1 MTKTLTGKID
11 PSRIRM
17 ESVPRVADDVLARY
31 RALGDATCAVS
42 DALDEFGIRGAVAGS
57 RLVSTIP
64 GARLIGTALTIRN
77 SLRQDD
83 PVIAASRKDNR
94 MAEIE
99 CHNLAEPNDVLV
111 IQGASGVSNMGGVG
125 TKIGK
130 RQGEMGAVVDGGV
143 RDVGQSRELGYPIWS
158 TERTPV
164 TGKWR
169 LEAMEINGPV
179 VLCGIRVEPGDLV
192 VADDTGVCFVPRERI
207 MDVLAF
213 AEKKS
218 KFEQVKCDEV
228 DRGDSVPRIAGAKTS
243 EIARQTE

>member
-1 MTKTLTGKID
+1 MSKTLTGKID
-11 PSRIRM
+11 PSRIRIQ
-17 ESVPRVADDVLARY
+17 SVPRVPDDVLARY

-42 DALDEFGIRGAVAGS
+42 DALDEFGIRGAIAGS
-57 RLVSTIP
+57 RLISTIP
-64 GARLIGTALTIRN
+64 GARMIGTALTLRN
-77 SLRQDD
+77 VLRQDD

-99 CHNLAEPNDVLV
+99 CHNLAEPDDVLV

-130 RQGEMGAVVDGGV
+130 RQGEMGAVVDGGI
-143 RDVGQSRELGYPIWS
+143 RDVGQSRELDYPIWS
-158 TERTPV
+158 TERTPM

-179 VLCGIRVEPGDLV
+179 VVCGIRVEPGDLV

-218 KFEQVKCDEV
+218 KAEQDKCYEV
-228 DRGDSVPRIAGAKTS
+228 DRGDSVPKLAGVKTAK
-243 EIARQTE
+243 

>member
-1 MTKTLTGKID
+1 MSKTLTGKID

-17 ESVPRVADDVLARY
+17 ETVPRVADDLLARY

-57 RLVSTIP
+57 RLVSTVP
-64 GARLIGTALTIRN
+64 GARMIGTALTLRN
-77 SLRQDD
+77 VLRQDD
-83 PVIAASRKDNR
+83 PMVAAARKDNR

-99 CHNLAEPNDVLV
+99 CHNLAEPGDVLV

-125 TKIGK
+125 TVIGK
-130 RQGEMGAVVDGGV
+130 RQGEAGAIVDGGV
-143 RDVGQSRELGYPIWS
+143 RDVGQSREIGYPIWS

-179 VLCGIRVEPGDLV
+179 VVCGIRVEPGDLV

-207 MDVLAF
+207 VDVLAF
-213 AEKKS
+213 AEKKT
-218 KFEQVKCDEV
+218 KAEQDKCDEV
-228 DRGDSVPRIAGAKTS
+228 VAGHSVPRLAGVKTAK
-243 EIARQTE
+243 

>member
-83 PVIAASRKDNR
+83 PVIAASRKGG
-94 MAEIE
+94 APPK
-99 CHNLAEPNDVLV
+99 EPPGP
-111 IQGASGVSNMGGVG
+111 IGA
-125 TKIGK
+125 
-130 RQGEMGAVVDGGV
+130 
-143 RDVGQSRELGYPIWS
+143 
-158 TERTPV
+158 
-164 TGKWR
+164 TGFS
-169 LEAMEINGPV
+169 
-179 VLCGIRVEPGDLV
+179 
-192 VADDTGVCFVPRERI
+192 DD
-207 MDVLAF
+207 D
-213 AEKKS
+213 
-218 KFEQVKCDEV
+218 
-228 DRGDSVPRIAGAKTS
+228 
-243 EIARQTE
+243 